1 MFIKN
6 NGLRLHVKVDGVD
19 HPIAP
24 PVLLLHALGTDLH
37 IWDRV
42 LALLPE
48 HLRYVR
54 FDQRG
59 HGLSDAPPAPYN
71 MGAMVSDAEAVLTA
85 LNVKDCLV
93 VGLSMG
99 GLVAQ
104 GLAVKRLDLVRA
116 MVLLDTAPK
125 IGVPAVWAERIA
137 MVRDGGM
144 QAIVDGA
151 MERVFSRAFR
161 ATPELTHWR
170 NMLLTMNPQ
179 GWMGCAAAI
188 SGTDFYTP
196 TSGLR
201 LPVLGLVGSEDAT
214 TPPDLMRETMDLIP
228 GSKFRILRKCG
239 HFPPVEDPIAV
250 AEALIEFMTD
260 VGHL

>member
-1 MFIKN
+1 MFIEN
-6 NGLRLHVKVDGVD
+6 NGIRLYVRVDGVD

-24 PVLLLHALGTDLH
+24 PVLLLHSLGTDLH

-59 HGLSDAPPAPYN
+59 HGQSDAPPAPYN
-71 MGAMVSDAEAVLTA
+71 MGTMVSDAEAVLSA
-85 LNVKDCLV
+85 LNIKDCLV
-93 VGLSMG
+93 IGLSMG

-104 GLAVKRLDLVRA
+104 GLAIKRLDLVRA
-116 MVLLDTAPK
+116 MVLIDTAAK
-125 IGVPAVWAERIA
+125 IGISAVWSDRISQ
-137 MVRDGGM
+137 VRTGGM
-144 QAIVDGA
+144 AAIVDNA
-151 MERVFSRAFR
+151 MERVFSKPFR
-161 ATPELTHWR
+161 QSPELSHWR
-170 NMLLTMNPQ
+170 DMLLAMNPE

-201 LPVLGLVGSEDAT
+201 LPVLGLVGSEDST
-214 TPPDLMRETMDLIP
+214 TPPDLVRETIDLIP
-228 GSKFRILRKCG
+228 GSKFEIIRRSG

-250 AEALIEFMTD
+250 AEALNKFLTQ
-260 VGHL
+260 VGHI

>member
-1 MFIKN
+1 MFFDN
-6 NGLRLHVKVDGVD
+6 NGVRLNLRVDGVD
-19 HPIAP
+19 HRLAP
-24 PVLLLHALGTDLH
+24 PVLLLHGLGTDLH

-48 HLRYVR
+48 HLRYIR

-59 HGLSDAPPAPYN
+59 HGLSDAPDAPYS
-71 MGAMVSDAEAVLTA
+71 MGAMVSDAEAVLDA
-85 LNVKDCLV
+85 LKIRDCLV
-93 VGLSMG
+93 IGLSMG

-104 GLAVKRLDLVRA
+104 GLAIKRLDLVRA
-116 MVLLDTAPK
+116 LVLMDTAAK
-125 IGVPAVWAERIA
+125 IGMPAVWTDRIA
-137 MVRDGGM
+137 QVRDGGM
-144 QAIVDGA
+144 AAIADNA

-161 ATPELTHWR
+161 QTPALTQWR
-170 NMLLTMNPQ
+170 DMLLAMNPQ

-214 TPPDLMRETMDLIP
+214 TPPDLVRETVGLIP
-228 GSKFRILRKCG
+228 GSTFGIIRRSG
-239 HFPPVEDPIAV
+239 HFPPIEDPIAV
-250 AEALIEFMTD
+250 AEALTDFMQA
-260 VGHL
+260 VGHS

>member
-1 MFIKN
+1 MFIEN
-6 NGLRLHVKVDGVD
+6 NRVRLHVRVDGVD

-24 PVLLLHALGTDLH
+24 PVMLLHSLGTNLH

-59 HGLSDAPPAPYN
+59 HGLSDVPAAPYS
-71 MGAMVSDAEAVLTA
+71 MGTMVSDAQAVLSA
-85 LNVKDCLV
+85 LKIKDCLV

-104 GLAVKRLDLVRA
+104 GLAIKRLDLVRA
-116 MVLLDTAPK
+116 LVLMDTAAK
-125 IGVPAVWAERIA
+125 IGIPAVWADRIA
-137 MVRDGGM
+137 QVRTGGLA
-144 QAIVDGA
+144 AIVDNA
-151 MERVFSRAFR
+151 MERVFSKAFR
-161 ATPELTHWR
+161 QGPELSHWR
-170 NMLLTMNPQ
+170 NMLLAMNPE

-201 LPVLGLVGSEDAT
+201 LPVLGLVGSEDST
-214 TPPDLMRETMDLIP
+214 TPPDLVRETIDLIP
-228 GSKFRILRKCG
+228 GSKFAIIRQSG
-239 HFPPVEDPIAV
+239 HFPPIENPMAV
-250 AEALIEFMTD
+250 AEALNRFLAEI
-260 VGHL
+260 GHL

>member
-1 MFIKN
+1 MFIEN
-6 NGLRLHVKVDGVD
+6 NGIRLNVRVDGVD
-19 HPIAP
+19 HPVAP

-37 IWDRV
+37 LWDRV

-59 HGLSDAPPAPYN
+59 HGQSDVPPAPYRL
-71 MGAMVSDAEAVLTA
+71 GAMVSDAEAVLDA
-85 LNVKDCLV
+85 LKIKDCLV

-104 GLAVKRLDLVRA
+104 GLAIKRPALVRA
-116 MVLLDTAPK
+116 MVLLDTAAK
-125 IGVPAVWAERIA
+125 IGVPSVWAERIEQ
-137 MVRDGGM
+137 VRNAGM
-144 QAIVDGA
+144 AAIVDDA
-151 MERVFSRAFR
+151 MSRVFSLAFR
-161 ATPELTHWR
+161 KGPELSHWR
-170 NMLLTMNPQ
+170 EMLLLMNAE

-196 TSGLR
+196 LTRLR

-214 TPPDLMRETMDLIP
+214 TPPDLVRETVDLIP
-228 GSKFRILRKCG
+228 GSRFGIIRRSG
-239 HFPPVEDPIAV
+239 HFPPIEDPIAV
-250 AEALIEFMTD
+250 AEALTQFLTN

>member
-1 MFIKN
+1 MFIES

-24 PVLLLHALGTDLH
+24 PVLFLHGLGTDLH

-42 LALLPE
+42 LALLPA
-48 HLRYVR
+48 HLRMVR

-59 HGLSDAPPAPYN
+59 HGKSDAPPAPYT
-71 MGAMVSDAEAVLTA
+71 MGAMISDAEVVLAA
-85 LNVKDCLV
+85 LNIKDCLV

-116 MVLLDTAPK
+116 LVLIDTAAK
-125 IGVPAVWAERIA
+125 IGVPAVWQDRIA
-137 MVRDGGM
+137 LVRAGGM
-144 QAIVDGA
+144 AAIADNA
-151 MERVFSRAFR
+151 MERVFSKAFR
-161 ATPELTHWR
+161 QGPELGYWR
-170 NMLLTMNPQ
+170 DLLLAMNPE

-188 SGTDFYTP
+188 SGTDLYTP

-214 TPPDLMRETMDLIP
+214 TPPDLVRETTDLIP
-228 GSKFRILRKCG
+228 GSKFRIVRKSG
-239 HFPPVEDPIAV
+239 HFLPVEDPIAV
-250 AEALIEFMTD
+250 AEALNAFLVE
-260 VGHL
+260 VGHI

>member
-1 MFIKN
+1 MFVEN
-6 NGLRLHVKVDGVD
+6 NGVRLHVRVDGVD

-24 PVLLLHALGTDLH
+24 PVLFLHALGTDLH

-59 HGLSDAPPAPYN
+59 HGLSDVPPAPYS
-71 MGAMVSDAEAVLTA
+71 MGAMVADAEAVLDA
-85 LNVKDCLV
+85 LKIKDCLV

-104 GLAVKRLDLVRA
+104 GLAIKRLDLVRA

-125 IGVPAVWAERIA
+125 IGVPAVWSDRIA
-137 MVRDGGM
+137 QVRVGGM
-144 QAIVDGA
+144 AAIADNA
-151 MERVFSRAFR
+151 MTRVFSRAFL
-161 ATPELTHWR
+161 AGPDMGHWR
-170 NMLLTMNPQ
+170 DQLLAMNPQ

-228 GSKFRILRKCG
+228 GSKFQIIRKSG

-250 AEALIEFMTD
+250 AEALTGFLAE
-260 VGHL
+260 VGHI

>member
-1 MFIKN
+1 MFIEN
-6 NGLRLHVKVDGVD
+6 NGVRLHVRVDGVD
-19 HPIAP
+19 HRIAP
-24 PVLLLHALGTDLH
+24 PVLLLHSLGTDLH
-37 IWDRV
+37 IWDKV

-48 HLRYVR
+48 HLRFVR

-59 HGLSDAPPAPYN
+59 HGLSDAPPAPYK
-71 MGAMVSDAEAVLTA
+71 MGSMISDAEAVLDG
-85 LNVKDCLV
+85 LQVSDCLI

-116 MVLLDTAPK
+116 MVLMDTATK
-125 IGVPAVWAERIA
+125 IGVPAVWADRIK
-137 MVRDGGM
+137 MVRDAGVS
-144 QAIVDGA
+144 AIADGA
-151 MERVFSRAFR
+151 MERVFSKAFR
-161 ATPELTHWR
+161 QGPDLNHWR
-170 NMLLTMNPQ
+170 DKLLAMNPE

-214 TPPDLMRETMDLIP
+214 TPPDLMRETIALIP
-228 GSKFRILRKCG
+228 GSKFGIIRKAG
-239 HFPPVEDPIAV
+239 HFPPIENPIAV
-250 AEALIEFMTD
+250 AEALNQFLAEI
-260 VGHL
+260 GHA

>member
-1 MFIKN
+1 MFIEN
-6 NGLRLHVKVDGVD
+6 NGVRLHVRVDGVD
-19 HPIAP
+19 HKVAP

-59 HGLSDAPPAPYN
+59 HGLSDVPPAPYS

-85 LNVKDCLV
+85 LNIKDCLV

-116 MVLLDTAPK
+116 MVLIDTAAK
-125 IGVPAVWAERIA
+125 IGVPAVWADRIQQ
-137 MVRDGGM
+137 VRAGGM
-144 QAIVDGA
+144 AAIASNA

-161 ATPELTHWR
+161 QGPELSHWYE
-170 NMLLTMNPQ
+170 LLLKMNPE

-188 SGTDFYTP
+188 SGSDFYTP

-214 TPPDLMRETMDLIP
+214 TPPDLMRETIDLIP
-228 GSKFRILRKCG
+228 GSKFRIIRKSG
-239 HFPPVEDPIAV
+239 HLPAVENPIAV
-250 AEALIEFMTD
+250 AEALTEFMTET
-260 VGHL
+260 GHL

>member
-1 MFIKN
+1 MFIENK
-6 NGLRLHVKVDGVD
+6 GIRLHVRVDGVN
-19 HPIAP
+19 HAIAP
-24 PVLLLHALGTDLH
+24 PVLLLHSLGTDLH

-59 HGLSDAPPAPYN
+59 HGLSDAPPAPYS
-71 MGAMVSDAEAVLTA
+71 MGAMVSDAESILMA
-85 LNVKDCLV
+85 LNIKDCLI

-104 GLAVKRLDLVRA
+104 GLAVKRLDLIRA
-116 MVLLDTAPK
+116 MVLMDTAAK
-125 IGVPAVWAERIA
+125 IGQPAVWSDRIA
-137 MVRDGGM
+137 QVRAHGM
-144 QAIVDGA
+144 AAIVDGA
-151 MERVFSRAFR
+151 MERVFSRRFR
-161 ATPELTHWR
+161 TGPELTPWR
-170 NMLLTMNPQ
+170 NMLLHMNPE

-201 LPVLGLVGSEDAT
+201 LPVLGLVGSEDTT
-214 TPPDLMRETMDLIP
+214 TPPDLMRETVDLIP
-228 GSKFRILRKCG
+228 GSKFGIIRKSG
-239 HFPPVEDPIAV
+239 HFPPIEDPIAV
-250 AEALIEFMTD
+250 ADALNQFFIDT
-260 VGHL
+260 GHL

>member
-1 MFIKN
+1 MFIENK
-6 NGLRLHVKVDGVD
+6 GIKLHVRVDGVD
-19 HPIAP
+19 HRIAP

-48 HLRYVR
+48 HLRYIR

-59 HGLSDAPPAPYN
+59 HGLSDAPPAPYS
-71 MGAMVSDAEAVLTA
+71 MGAMVSDAESVLSA
-85 LNVKDCLV
+85 MNIKDCLV

-116 MVLLDTAPK
+116 VVLLDTAAK
-125 IGVPAVWAERIA
+125 IGVPAVWQQRIG

-144 QAIVDGA
+144 AAIADNA

-170 NMLLTMNPQ
+170 DLLLSMNPE

-201 LPVLGLVGSEDAT
+201 LPALGLVGSEDTT
-214 TPPDLMRETMDLIP
+214 TPPDLMRETMALIP
-228 GSKFRILRKCG
+228 GSKFEIIRRSG
-239 HFPPVEDPIAV
+239 HFPPVEEPIAV
-250 AEALIEFMTD
+250 AEALNRFLAE

>member
-1 MFIKN
+1 MFIDN
-6 NGLRLHVKVDGVD
+6 NGIRLHLRVDGVD
-19 HPIAP
+19 HRLAP
-24 PVLLLHALGTDLH
+24 PVLLLHSLGTDLH

-48 HLRYVR
+48 HLRYIR

-59 HGLSDAPPAPYN
+59 HGLSDAPDAPYS
-71 MGAMVSDAEAVLTA
+71 MGAMVSDAEAVLDA
-85 LNVKDCLV
+85 LKIKDCLV
-93 VGLSMG
+93 IGLSMG

-104 GLAVKRLDLVRA
+104 GLAIKRLDVVRA
-116 MVLLDTAPK
+116 LVLMDTAAK
-125 IGVPAVWAERIA
+125 IGVPAVWADRIA
-137 MVRDGGM
+137 QVRDGGM
-144 QAIVDGA
+144 AAIADNA
-151 MERVFSRAFR
+151 MDRVFSRAFR
-161 ATPELTHWR
+161 QTPALSHWR
-170 NMLLTMNPQ
+170 DMLLAMNPQ

-214 TPPDLMRETMDLIP
+214 TPPDLVRETVDLIP
-228 GSKFRILRKCG
+228 GSKFGIIRRSG

-250 AEALIEFMTD
+250 AEALNDFMQA
-260 VGHL
+260 VGHS